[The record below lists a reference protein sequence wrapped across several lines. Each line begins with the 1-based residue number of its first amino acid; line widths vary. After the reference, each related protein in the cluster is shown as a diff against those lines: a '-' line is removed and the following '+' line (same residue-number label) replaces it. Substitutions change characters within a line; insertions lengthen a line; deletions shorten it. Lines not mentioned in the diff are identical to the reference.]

1 VTARNPENFAIPCGG
16 RSGVGDARRPAGAI
30 RVRAF
35 RHRQEIIDAGDNFS
49 TRETT
54 LTMVRPL
61 RLHWAGNNHQSA
73 PIVDLNR
80 FTRGRQPNSR
90 KLLNVRNYATANPPN
105 YYPMMIYLLTARAT
119 VSQRVDVV
127 EKLFGEPRFVPAG

>member
-1 VTARNPENFAIPCGG
+1 LQSLAAGDQVLATRADRLARSMFELFAI
-16 RSGVGDARRPAGAI
+16 VKK
-30 RVRAF
+30 
-35 RHRQEIIDAGDNFS
+35 IIDAGDNFS

-105 YYPMMIYLLTARAT
+105 YYPMMMYLLTARAT